1 MDELTPG
8 EITLRSD
15 SITLS
20 ENQVGQMTDFSFV
33 LEYGGLQTESGDSIQ
48 INFEAPGQ
56 LFSASSSTA
65 AVKANNM
72 NYFEQMVLVDASGF
86 ISSI

>member
-1 MDELTPG
+1 
-8 EITLRSD
+8 
-15 SITLS
+15 
-20 ENQVGQMTDFSFV
+20 MTDFSFV

-72 NYFEQMVLVDASGF
+72 NYFE
-86 ISSI
+86 

>member
-1 MDELTPG
+1 M
-8 EITLRSD
+8 
-15 SITLS
+15 
-20 ENQVGQMTDFSFV
+20 GQMTDFSFV

-56 LFSASSSTA
+56 LFSASSGTA

-72 NYFEQMVLVDASGF
+72 NYFEQMVLVDANGF
-86 ISSI
+86 VSSV